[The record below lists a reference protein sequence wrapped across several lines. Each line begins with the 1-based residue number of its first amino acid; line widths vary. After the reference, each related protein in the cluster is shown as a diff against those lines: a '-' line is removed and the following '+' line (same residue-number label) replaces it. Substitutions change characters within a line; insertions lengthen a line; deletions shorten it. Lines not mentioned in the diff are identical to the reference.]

1 MASMVDSRARV
12 PRVCSSSTALT
23 VLSSDVTLVTITC
36 ERRADGGGRGKRTNQ
51 SHLLLFFSIL
61 PAQSTNE
68 RNGYTT
74 RHERVSRSWSTS
86 SWLVGGWLARYARQ
100 SETKKK
106 TNKHTTQ
113 RKRKTRRR
121 RGRIKRERQK
131 KDTRRRKTASMLM
144 TLERGALQVSRS
156 ECSMP
161 PPPPPPPPSPP
172 PPPTRRLSRT
182 TLTTRTTHSAHR
194 LWHSD
199 GIVDEIG
206 RASCRER
213 G

>member
-106 TNKHTTQ
+106 TNKQTHNPKEKEDETTTWPNQ
-113 RKRKTRRR
+113 T
-121 RGRIKRERQK
+121 GATK
-131 KDTRRRKTASMLM
+131 KGHEEEENGVHAHD
-144 TLERGALQVSRS
+144 V
-156 ECSMP
+156 
-161 PPPPPPPPSPP
+161 
-172 PPPTRRLSRT
+172 RT
-182 TLTTRTTHSAHR
+182 WCVA
-194 LWHSD
+194 
-199 GIVDEIG
+199 G
-206 RASCRER
+206 
-213 G
+213 